1 MANDIGK
8 AMARLKHRDIRTRR
22 RAVRTLFEHDDPSVL
37 EAFRPLL
44 DDDDTWF
51 VSKALDAYRM
61 WGVLSGSEAIQ
72 TLLTHPNL
80 GVRRAGA
87 NLLTPLGERGVPLSL
102 NALNDEDSVVQRK
115 AAKALLLIEDN
126 DVAERLAQHPSDA
139 IRSIGMGHLKLRE
152 PALRKGLTDAN
163 DGVRLAALT
172 AALKRKTALKMDDL
186 IPFLEAG
193 HHTVNILIWA
203 AEHEP
208 AQLERL
214 TQHIKSKDIKALGD
228 HLRATV
234 ADHTDPLI
242 QHLLNSGML
251 EPVAR
256 WVIRQGATEDEL
268 RWQLI
273 NDARLHVIE
282 RCKLLERLIGRAHE
296 PGVVEEVKRLSASTE
311 DELLKVACENL
322 STAATEVSA

>member
-37 EAFRPLL
+37 EAFKPLL
-44 DDDDTWF
+44 DDKDTWF

-61 WGVLSGSEAIQ
+61 WGVLSGSEAVE
-72 TLLTHPNL
+72 TLLTHRNL
-80 GVRRAGA
+80 DVRRAGA
-87 NLLTPLGERGVPLSL
+87 NLLTPLGEQGVSLALS
-102 NALNDEDSVVQRK
+102 ALNDEDSVVQRK
-115 AAKALLLIEDN
+115 AARALLHVKDTN
-126 DVAERLAQHPSDA
+126 VAERLAQHGSDA
-139 IRSIGMGHLKLRE
+139 IRTTGMSH
-152 PALRKGLTDAN
+152 PALDESALKTGLSDAHE
-163 DGVRLAALT
+163 GVRLAALNS
-172 AALKRKTALKMDDL
+172 ALKRNIALNLDDL

-208 AQLERL
+208 TQLERL
-214 TQHIKSKDIKALGD
+214 MQHIKAKHVKALGD
-228 HLRATV
+228 HLRAT
-234 ADHTDPLI
+234 ATDHADPLI
-242 QHLLNSGML
+242 QHLLNGGML

-256 WVIRQGATEDEL
+256 WVIRQGASEDDL

-273 NDARLHVIE
+273 NDERLHVIE

-296 PGVVEEVKRLSASTE
+296 PGVIEHVERLSASTE
-311 DELLKVACENL
+311 EELLKVACENL
-322 STAATEVSA
+322 STAATEVGA

>member
-80 GVRRAGA
+80 DVRRAGA

-139 IRSIGMGHLKLRE
+139 IRSIGMGHLTLGE

-256 WVIRQGATEDEL
+256 WVIRQGASEDEL